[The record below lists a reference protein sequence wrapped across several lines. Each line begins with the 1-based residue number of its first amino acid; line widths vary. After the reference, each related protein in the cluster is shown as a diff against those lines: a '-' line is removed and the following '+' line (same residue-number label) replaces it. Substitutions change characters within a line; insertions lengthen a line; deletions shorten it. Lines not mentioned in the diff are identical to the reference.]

1 MKAMNS
7 IFCLFFIILP
17 LLCSS
22 YYVEEQFEDNDDD
35 ALTNLE
41 RMSDSNEESTPNLSS
56 FGGTKRNSSKRGGS
70 DIKTP
75 HWKIPN
81 LPKIDFPKQGKG
93 RDGENDKK
101 STPKIEL
108 DKISKNAVEGY
119 YYDEA
124 QDKGIQFSTQSDG
137 TMTIKTLQGHTIV
150 KHGKVFYATIES
162 TDGMEYDYTGTERVA
177 NILLEVSGN
186 SILRQKDGD
195 YYLSSSQARAIKY
208 ALASSSDEVSD
219 QEAFENVLQSLDK
232 TDTAYHRKAIA
243 ESISDLLDDSH
254 YPLINQAVHYMGETI
269 GLTGRDYPSL
279 LPLYMMAMKLEDID
293 QEDSMIEIELLRKL
307 RKWFW
312 KRKRK
317 TQIAPQCLNNI
328 SQCPP
333 CPNQKCLG
341 LCGRKCK
348 CWRWVCGDCCYH
360 YGCYIHDLKCKHCGF
375 ISTKCI
381 FGSFRV
387 RRRCN
392 SKKVPKI
399 WTTRC

>member
-1 MKAMNS
+1 MKTMNS
-7 IFCLFFIILP
+7 IFCLFFIIFP
-17 LLCSS
+17 LLSSS

-41 RMSDSNEESTPNLSS
+41 RMSDSNEESTPNLPS
-56 FGGTKRNSSKRGGS
+56 FGGTKRGGS

-75 HWKIPN
+75 RWKIPN
-81 LPKIDFPKQGKG
+81 IPKIDFPKQGKG
-93 RDGENDKK
+93 RDGENEKK
-101 STPKIEL
+101 STPKIDL

-137 TMTIKTLQGHTIV
+137 TMTIKTLQGRTIV

-186 SILRQKDGD
+186 LILRQKDGD
-195 YYLSSSQARAIKY
+195 YYLSSSQARAIQY
-208 ALASSSDEVSD
+208 ALASSSDEVTD

-243 ESISDLLDDSH
+243 KSISDLLDDSH
-254 YPLINQAVHYMGETI
+254 YPLINQAVHYMGETF
-269 GLTGRDYPSL
+269 GLTGQDYPSL

-293 QEDSMIEIELLRKL
+293 QEDPTIEIKRL
-307 RKWFW
+307 RKWFRN
-312 KRKRK
+312 RKKK
-317 TQIAPQCLNNI
+317 TQIAPQCLSNT
-328 SQCPP
+328 SKCPP
-333 CPNQKCLG
+333 CRNQNCLG
-341 LCGRKCK
+341 MCGRKCK

-360 YGCYIHDLKCKHCGF
+360 YGCYVHDLKCKHCGYR
-375 ISTKCI
+375 STKCI

-387 RRRCN
+387 RRGCN
-392 SKKVPKI
+392 SKKVPRT
-399 WTTRC
+399 WTTTC